1 MNLAE
6 RVWWVLTFGCVAWYL
21 SVTVVVAVRGAY
33 DIRHML
39 KRMDQKH
46 NVRKDEPS

>member
-6 RVWWVLTFGCVAWYL
+6 RVWWFLTFGCVAWYL

-33 DIRHML
+33 DIRRML
-39 KRMDQKH
+39 KRLDEQH
-46 NVRKDEPS
+46 TAPKDEPS